1 MTDVQASS
9 WPVPEVRTLIDIFT
23 EVPQLLET
31 SVCAGQSRA
40 ASIRSLRL
48 VSKDM
53 SGMALRAV
61 RSCSVQLGGWASPDP
76 RQVVR
81 LMSHALMQS
90 MHLTV
95 LIRSGECAPMTSALL
110 RSSGVESVTLSSA
123 QRWDMHV
130 LSRQM
135 LAPSI

>member
-1 MTDVQASS
+1 MTEVQASS
-9 WPVPEVRTLIDIFT
+9 WPVPEVRTLFDIFT

-31 SVCAGQSRA
+31 SVCAGHSRA

-61 RSCSVQLGGWASPDP
+61 QSCSVQLGGGASPDP

-81 LMSHALMQS
+81 LMGHALLQC
-90 MHLTV
+90 MHVTV
-95 LIRSGECAPMTSALL
+95 LVRSGECSNDFCTSEKFWGLMSHLVMCTVA
-110 RSSGVESVTLSSA
+110 
-123 QRWDMHV
+123 
-130 LSRQM
+130 
-135 LAPSI
+135 